1 MRLLFGLITVPE
13 YIYRYKLSIAKIELM
28 IIDLP
33 RVEYG
38 SHKGTD
44 RVKNVVVDINDEAH
58 RLQEEANKK
67 RAERKSF
74 KKMNLSDVE

>member
-1 MRLLFGLITVPE
+1 M
-13 YIYRYKLSIAKIELM
+13 M
-28 IIDLP
+28 IDLP

-44 RVKNVVVDINDEAH
+44 RVKNVAVDINDEAH
-58 RLQEEANKK
+58 RLQEEANRK
-67 RAERKSF
+67 RAERMSF